1 MFEIRSGV
9 IEVREKTIRLLHNM
23 YNVRTGVL
31 AASTIIL
38 GVHTD
43 AQARKS
49 APLPARIRERAQSL
63 AASTCMAAELCSP
76 QAV

>member
-9 IEVREKTIRLLHNM
+9 TEVREKTIRLIHNM
-23 YNVRTGVL
+23 YNARTGAL
-31 AASTIIL
+31 AASTTIL

-49 APLPARIRERAQSL
+49 APLPANIRERAQDL
-63 AASTCMAAELCSP
+63 AASMCMAADLCSP